1 MQLNKI
7 YQGDC
12 LEVLN
17 NREKVK
23 KESIQLNNEEISR
36 NQERSKMSPLRQK
49 LAERLVS
56 VKNET
61 AMLTTF
67 NEIDMLPIIE
77 LRKNHN
83 EAFKEKHGAS
93 EFK

>member
-23 KESIQLNNEEISR
+23 KESIQNN
-36 NQERSKMSPLRQK
+36 
-49 LAERLVS
+49 
-56 VKNET
+56 
-61 AMLTTF
+61 
-67 NEIDMLPIIE
+67 IE
-77 LRKNHN
+77 
-83 EAFKEKHGAS
+83 
-93 EFK
+93 